1 MNFKMVPPCK
11 VNRTTM
17 IQTRKWDHLELNR
30 DRAAVTVSTLE
41 KEKGNREK
49 TGVAVEGIIISVAHA
64 SEVMK

>member
-30 DRAAVTVSTLE
+30 DSAAITVSILE
-41 KEKGNREK
+41 KEKVNRGK
-49 TGVAVEGIIISVAHA
+49 TGVAVEGIISVARA
-64 SEVMK
+64 SEVLK